1 MQTTSEVSE
10 KSHLGGRRAV
20 APLASR
26 LQQKRRASFAGQCG
40 TQHLPAALRDK
51 VPSLGLNSGENHAL
65 ALTTSCVVP
74 TAVASASEN
83 CESK

>member
-1 MQTTSEVSE
+1 MSPSKCPQ
-10 KSHLGGRRAV
+10 SHV
-20 APLASR
+20 D
-26 LQQKRRASFAGQCG
+26 G
-40 TQHLPAALRDK
+40 TYPAALSDK
-51 VPSLGLNSGENHAL
+51 VPFRGLNSGENHAL